1 MSATVT
7 SSTAR
12 KIIGSLGIVGAAAAV
27 AGMGTFGSFTDSTAP
42 VNTTITS
49 GTVNI
54 DAAQPAGA
62 VAMNVSGLVPGDTA
76 TRTINVVNSGTT
88 DFGSITL
95 QSTVGTPSVLTTD
108 AINGLKMTVK
118 SCAVAWTQGGSAQ
131 APTFTCTPGERVL
144 ATSRVVNNIE
154 LTNPYSLT
162 SGKTDYL
169 AVSINLP
176 TTADNTFQGKSADLS
191 LVFTAQQ
198 RAAGVR

>member
-27 AGMGTFGSFTDSTAP
+27 AGMGTFGSFTDSTTP
-42 VNTTITS
+42 VNTTISS
-49 GTVNI
+49 GTVAI
-54 DAAQPAGA
+54 SAAQPAGA

-108 AINGLKMTVK
+108 ATNGLKMTVK
-118 SCAVAWTQGGSAQ
+118 SCAVAWTQGGSARPARWACSPRGWSAESSGWPSRSSLSWPWDRTSSAT
-131 APTFTCTPGERVL
+131 AP
-144 ATSRVVNNIE
+144 
-154 LTNPYSLT
+154 
-162 SGKTDYL
+162 
-169 AVSINLP
+169 
-176 TTADNTFQGKSADLS
+176 
-191 LVFTAQQ
+191 
-198 RAAGVR
+198 